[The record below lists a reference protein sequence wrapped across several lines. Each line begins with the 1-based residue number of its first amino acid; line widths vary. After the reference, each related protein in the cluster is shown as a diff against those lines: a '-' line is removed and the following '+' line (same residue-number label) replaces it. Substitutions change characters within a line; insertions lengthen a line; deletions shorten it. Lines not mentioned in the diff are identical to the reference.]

1 MRISA
6 SILNLLFFS
15 SDIREPVINKLSE
28 LKQQILKEGE
38 RISVNISHTESP
50 SKFYIQKEEHTGKLE
65 TLVDDMFNWYEAL
78 SEDQYKMS
86 RVEPGMICAAKFTD
100 DDSWY
105 RGKIMSVEGEDIT
118 VFFLDHGNS
127 EEMTVKSVKQ
137 LLTKFSE
144 LPIQGI
150 ACVLSGIGSP
160 DGNWS
165 EDDINLF
172 TQLTENK

>member
-1 MRISA
+1 
-6 SILNLLFFS
+6 
-15 SDIREPVINKLSE
+15 
-28 LKQQILKEGE
+28 LKQQVLKEGE

-65 TLVDDMFNWYEAL
+65 TLVDDMFNWYETL
-78 SEDQYKMS
+78 SGDQYKMS
-86 RVEPGMICAAKFTD
+86 TVEPGMICAVKFID

-150 ACVLSGIGSP
+150 ACVLSGIGAP
-160 DGNWS
+160 DDNWS
-165 EDDINLF
+165 EDDIDLF